1 MEYLNTFEIDLLVKF
16 KYRITKMLIACK
28 SKMRKKLVATGI
40 VLALAIAPAARG
52 VTATLPAGTKASLAF
67 MVEEE
72 KLARDVYATLYAK
85 TGLNQFKNIN
95 KAEQTHMDLM
105 RGLLKTYGIK
115 DPTIGKA
122 VGKFNNASLAALY
135 KKLIADGSVSLVAA
149 IDGGIAVEKKDIA
162 DTDKILQTKQ
172 PDDVKYVL
180 DRLLAGSYNHLAAF
194 TR

>member
-1 MEYLNTFEIDLLVKF
+1 
-16 KYRITKMLIACK
+16 
-28 SKMRKKLVATGI
+28 MRKKLVATGI
-40 VLALAIAPAARG
+40 VLALAIGPVAQVSA
-52 VTATLPAGTKASLAF
+52 ATLPAATKASLIF

-72 KLARDVYATLYAK
+72 KLARDVYATLYTK

-95 KAEQTHMDLM
+95 QAEQTHVDLL

-135 KKLIADGSVSLVAA
+135 KKLIASGSVSLVGALNA
-149 IDGGIAVEKKDIA
+149 GIAVEEKDIA
-162 DTDKILQTKQ
+162 DVKMILKTQL
-172 PDDVKYVL
+172 PDDVKYVM
-180 DRLLAGSYNHLAAF
+180 DRLIAGSYKHLAAF

>member
-1 MEYLNTFEIDLLVKF
+1 
-16 KYRITKMLIACK
+16 
-28 SKMRKKLVATGI
+28 MRKKLVATGI
-40 VLALAIAPAARG
+40 VLALSIAPAAQG

-149 IDGGIAVEKKDIA
+149 LDAGIAVEKKDIA
-162 DTDKILQTKQ
+162 DIDKILKIKQ

>member
-1 MEYLNTFEIDLLVKF
+1 
-16 KYRITKMLIACK
+16 
-28 SKMRKKLVATGI
+28 MRKKLVATGI
-40 VLALAIAPAARG
+40 VLALAIGPVAQVSA
-52 VTATLPAGTKASLAF
+52 ATLPAATKASLAF

-95 KAEQTHMDLM
+95 KAEQTHMDLL

-122 VGKFNNASLAALY
+122 VGKFNNVSLAALY

-149 IDGGIAVEKKDIA
+149 LDAGIAVEKKDIA
-162 DTDKILQTKQ
+162 DIDKILKVKQ

-180 DRLLAGSYNHLAAF
+180 DRLIAGSYNHLAAF

>member
-1 MEYLNTFEIDLLVKF
+1 
-16 KYRITKMLIACK
+16 
-28 SKMRKKLVATGI
+28 MRKKLVATGI
-40 VLALAIAPAARG
+40 VLALAIGPIAQVSA
-52 VTATLPAGTKASLAF
+52 ATLPAATKASLIF

-72 KLARDVYATLYAK
+72 KLARDVYSTLYTK

-95 KAEQTHMDLM
+95 KAEQTHMDLL

-149 IDGGIAVEKKDIA
+149 LNVGIAVEEKDIA
-162 DTDKILQTKQ
+162 DIKMILKTKL

-180 DRLLAGSYNHLAAF
+180 DRLIAGSYNHLAAF

>member
-1 MEYLNTFEIDLLVKF
+1 
-16 KYRITKMLIACK
+16 
-28 SKMRKKLVATGI
+28 MRKKLVAAGI
-40 VLALAIAPAARG
+40 VLALSIAPAAQG
-52 VTATLPAGTKASLAF
+52 VTATLPAGTKASLIF

-72 KLARDVYATLYAK
+72 KLARDVYATLYTK

-95 KAEQTHMDLM
+95 KAEQAHMDLV

-122 VGKFNNASLAALY
+122 VGKFNNAALAALY

-149 IDGGIAVEKKDIA
+149 LNAGIAIEKKDIA
-162 DTDKILQTKQ
+162 DIEKILKIKQ

>member
-1 MEYLNTFEIDLLVKF
+1 
-16 KYRITKMLIACK
+16 
-28 SKMRKKLVATGI
+28 MRKKLVAFGI
-40 VLALAIAPAARG
+40 VLALAIGPIAQVSA
-52 VTATLPAGTKASLAF
+52 ATLPAATKASLIF

-72 KLARDVYATLYAK
+72 KLARDVYSTLYAK

-105 RGLLKTYGIK
+105 KGLLKTYGIK

-122 VGKFNNASLAALY
+122 VGKFNSAALTALY

-149 IDGGIAVEKKDIA
+149 LDAGIAVEKKDIA
-162 DTDKILQTKQ
+162 DIDKILKTKQ

>member
-1 MEYLNTFEIDLLVKF
+1 
-16 KYRITKMLIACK
+16 
-28 SKMRKKLVATGI
+28 MRKKLVATGI
-40 VLALAIAPAARG
+40 ALALALGPIAQVSA
-52 VTATLPAGTKASLAF
+52 ATLPAGTKASLTF

-72 KLARDVYATLYAK
+72 KLARDVYTTLYAK
-85 TGLNQFKNIN
+85 TGLNQFKNIS
-95 KAEQTHMDLM
+95 KAEQTHMDLV

-149 IDGGIAVEKKDIA
+149 LNAGIAVEEKDIA
-162 DTDKILQTKQ
+162 DIKKILKVKQ

-180 DRLLAGSYNHLAAF
+180 DRLLAGSYNHLSAF

>member
-1 MEYLNTFEIDLLVKF
+1 
-16 KYRITKMLIACK
+16 
-28 SKMRKKLVATGI
+28 
-40 VLALAIAPAARG
+40 
-52 VTATLPAGTKASLAF
+52 
-67 MVEEE
+67 
-72 KLARDVYATLYAK
+72 
-85 TGLNQFKNIN
+85 
-95 KAEQTHMDLM
+95 MDLM

-149 IDGGIAVEKKDIA
+149 LNAGIAVEKKDIA
-162 DTDKILQTKQ
+162 DIDKILKTKQ

>member
-1 MEYLNTFEIDLLVKF
+1 
-16 KYRITKMLIACK
+16 
-28 SKMRKKLVATGI
+28 MRKKLVATGI
-40 VLALAIAPAARG
+40 VLALAIAPAAQG
-52 VTATLPAGTKASLAF
+52 VTAATLPAGTKASLAF

-72 KLARDVYATLYAK
+72 KLARDVYATFYAK

-95 KAEQTHMDLM
+95 KAEQTYMDLM

-149 IDGGIAVEKKDIA
+149 LDAGIAVEKKDIA
-162 DTDKILQTKQ
+162 DIDKILKIKQ

>member
-1 MEYLNTFEIDLLVKF
+1 
-16 KYRITKMLIACK
+16 
-28 SKMRKKLVATGI
+28 MRKKLVATGI
-40 VLALAIAPAARG
+40 VLALAIGPVAQVSA
-52 VTATLPAGTKASLAF
+52 ATLPAATKASLIF

-72 KLARDVYATLYAK
+72 KLSRDVYATLYAK
-85 TGLNQFKNIN
+85 TGLNQFENIN

-149 IDGGIAVEKKDIA
+149 LNAGIAVEKKDIA
-162 DTDKILQTKQ
+162 DIDKILKTKQ

>member
-1 MEYLNTFEIDLLVKF
+1 
-16 KYRITKMLIACK
+16 
-28 SKMRKKLVATGI
+28 MRKKLVATGI
-40 VLALAIAPAARG
+40 VLALAIGPVAQVSA
-52 VTATLPAGTKASLAF
+52 ATLPAATKASLIF
-67 MVEEE
+67 MVDEE

-149 IDGGIAVEKKDIA
+149 LNAGIAVEKKDIA
-162 DTDKILQTKQ
+162 DIDKILKTKQ

>member
-1 MEYLNTFEIDLLVKF
+1 
-16 KYRITKMLIACK
+16 
-28 SKMRKKLVATGI
+28 MRKKLVATGI
-40 VLALAIAPAARG
+40 VLALAIGPVAQVSA
-52 VTATLPAGTKASLAF
+52 ATLPAATKASLIF

-72 KLARDVYATLYAK
+72 KLARDVYATLYTK

-149 IDGGIAVEKKDIA
+149 LNAGIAVEKKDIA
-162 DTDKILQTKQ
+162 DIDKILKTKQ

>member
-1 MEYLNTFEIDLLVKF
+1 
-16 KYRITKMLIACK
+16 
-28 SKMRKKLVATGI
+28 MRNKLVSTGIVI
-40 VLALAIAPAARG
+40 VLALGPIIQATA
-52 VTATLPAGTKASLAF
+52 ATLPSGTKTSLIF

-72 KLARDVYATLYAK
+72 KLARDVYSTLYAK

-122 VGKFNNASLAALY
+122 VGKFNNASLSALY
-135 KKLIADGSVSLVAA
+135 KKLIASGSVSLVGALNA
-149 IDGGIAVEKKDIA
+149 GVAVEENDIA
-162 DTDKILQTKQ
+162 DVKMILKTTL
-172 PDDVKYVL
+172 PDDVKFVM
-180 DRLLAGSYNHLAAF
+180 DRLISGSYNHLAAF

>member
-1 MEYLNTFEIDLLVKF
+1 
-16 KYRITKMLIACK
+16 
-28 SKMRKKLVATGI
+28 MRKKLVATGI
-40 VLALAIAPAARG
+40 VLALAIAPAAQG
-52 VTATLPAGTKASLAF
+52 VTAATLPAGTKASLAF

-122 VGKFNNASLAALY
+122 VGK
-135 KKLIADGSVSLVAA
+135 LIMLHW
-149 IDGGIAVEKKDIA
+149 
-162 DTDKILQTKQ
+162 L
-172 PDDVKYVL
+172 PY
-180 DRLLAGSYNHLAAF
+180 
-194 TR
+194 TRS